1 MISLVLEGEYILI
14 CVFCSWSASMGPH
27 AYGILKNFED
37 LNFKRCTV
45 FVELYI
51 IQMQEYVGR
60 KYDHTY
66 TKKSGKSNFNKL
78 WWLFTTRYSP
88 VFLRNNSF
96 LATDFRETYEV
107 VYQKQ
112 HKFPKRAIKYLCKET
127 QPRFHTIIQAAPPII
142 NKNSLCPLCG
152 KMLSKKK

>member
-1 MISLVLEGEYILI
+1 MCFLLWISIN
-14 CVFCSWSASMGPH
+14 SPH
-27 AYGILKNFED
+27 AYGILKSFKD

-45 FVELYI
+45 FVELCI
-51 IQMQEYVGR
+51 IQMQKYVRR
-60 KYDHTY
+60 KYDNTY

-88 VFLRNNSF
+88 VFLSNNSS
-96 LATDFRETYEV
+96 LATNFRKTYAIE
-107 VYQKQ
+107 YQRR

-127 QPRFHTIIQAAPPII
+127 KPRFHTIIQAALPII